1 MMGPE
6 SILAAERV
14 VCGYDERD
22 VLRGVSISVGR
33 GEFVGLIGPNGS
45 GKSTLLRAL
54 TGVLPLRGGQ
64 VLLDGWPLAHYTRR
78 QIAQRI
84 AVVSQL
90 SGSIFPFTVRDY
102 VMMGRTPYLGWLQ
115 AQRPDDLEIGQEAMA
130 LTDVSHLADRPITD
144 LSGGELQRA
153 TIARAIAQQARIL
166 LLDEPTAFL
175 DLNHQHEIFELLRR
189 FNTQQGITVLCVS
202 HDLNLAAQYCP
213 RIVVLKEGAIYSD
226 GPGEQTISEQM
237 VREVYGA
244 AVAVDIGPAGKPRVS
259 LLPAEAVAQE
269 GDHQ

>member
-1 MMGPE
+1 MSEE
-6 SILAAERV
+6 SILAARQV

-22 VLRGVSISVGR
+22 VLHGVTLAVTR

-54 TGVLPLRGGQ
+54 TGVLPLRSGEVFLEEQ
-64 VLLDGWPLAHYTRR
+64 SLSRYRRR

-84 AVVSQL
+84 AVVPQL

-102 VMMGRTPYLGWLQ
+102 VMMGRTPYLGRLQ
-115 AQRPDDLEIGQEAMA
+115 GQRP
-130 LTDVSHLADRPITD
+130 TDVKVARQAMELTSTIHLADRPITD
-144 LSGGELQRA
+144 LSGGELQRT
-153 TIARAIAQQARIL
+153 TIARAVAQDTSIL

-175 DLNHQHEIFELLRR
+175 DINHQHEIFELLSR
-189 FNTQQGITVLCVS
+189 FNTQRGMTILCVS

-213 RIVVLKEGAIYSD
+213 RLVVLKD
-226 GPGEQTISEQM
+226 GVVYADGLGSQIISEHM

-244 AVAVDIGPAGKPRVS
+244 PVQVDEGPAGKPRVS
-259 LLPAEAVAQE
+259 LLPGEMITSEE
-269 GDHQ
+269 GHR